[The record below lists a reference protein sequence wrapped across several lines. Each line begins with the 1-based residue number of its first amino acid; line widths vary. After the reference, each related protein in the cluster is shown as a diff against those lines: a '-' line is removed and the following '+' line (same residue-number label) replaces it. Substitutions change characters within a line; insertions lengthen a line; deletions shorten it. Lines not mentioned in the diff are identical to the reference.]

1 MSDSIALFFSNLQE
15 QTTSALGRLVEPPYL
30 YWSIATLI
38 GLMAILY
45 LIRRY
50 RRAHRPIIPFRAEGG
65 DVEIAP
71 QTIRGLINGTV
82 KSVPGVKSATSRYEQ
97 RGRKLRLRI
106 FIHLQATAKLVE
118 VQQEIKRRIRLTLHA
133 HIGMEPDDID
143 PIRVK
148 VTKIVGEADPRNTAT
163 LALPSAPQRPP
174 SDRPIHTEE
183 DFPAGDELMKDPAD
197 KDSPRS

>member
-1 MSDSIALFFSNLQE
+1 MSDSIALFLSNLQE
-15 QTTSALGRLVEPPYL
+15 RIALALGRLAEPPYL
-30 YWSIATLI
+30 YGTLGVLF
-38 GLMAILY
+38 GLVAILY

-118 VQQEIKRRIRLTLHA
+118 VQQEIKRRIRLALHA
-133 HIGMEPDDID
+133 HIGMEPNDID

-148 VTKIVGEADPRNTAT
+148 VIKIVGEPDPRNTAT
-163 LALPSAPQRPP
+163 LALPSAPRQP
-174 SDRPIHTEE
+174 SSDTPIRADE
-183 DFPAGDELMKDPAD
+183 DFPAGDELLNNRAD
-197 KDSPRS
+197 ENSSHR